1 MIKLVEDTI
10 DNNDIDRLIE
20 WLRTYPRLTKGSV
33 TEQLEAKWAKESGTK
48 YSVFCNSGS
57 SANLLMLQVLLE
69 TGRLTQGDSVVV
81 PGLAWATDLAPVIQ
95 LGLNPIICDVNLQ
108 DLSADLEDLE
118 DIFKSLKPKALILVS
133 VLGLVPD
140 MTELVKLCEK
150 HDVTLLEDACESMAS
165 KHQGQRLG
173 TFGLMSSFS
182 TYFGHHIST
191 IEGGF
196 VCTDDFEMYEI
207 LKAVRSHGWARDLSE
222 QTRNKL
228 KKKWKVSEFDSLY
241 TFYYSGFNVRSTDL
255 QAFVGLSQVDKL
267 MPTSVVR
274 NKNYTLYQQNIK
286 NNYWS
291 PVTRP
296 GDFISNF
303 AYPIIHPNRNEIV
316 EKLQEKKVE
325 VRPLICGSMVS
336 QPFYKKKFKHRELKN
351 CNIVDKF
358 GMYIPNHPKMTPEDI
373 IFVSQIINKCI

>member
-10 DNNDIDRLIE
+10 DNNDIDRLIQ
-20 WLRTYPRLTKGSV
+20 WLQTYPRLTKGPV

-57 SANLLMLQVLLE
+57 SANLLMLQALLE
-69 TGRLTQGDSVVV
+69 TGKITQGDSVVV

-95 LGLNPIICDVNLQ
+95 LGLKPIICDVNLE
-108 DLSADLEDLE
+108 DLSADLGDLE
-118 DIFKSLKPKALILVS
+118 CIFKSFKPKALILVS

-140 MTELVKLCEK
+140 MTELVKVCEK
-150 HDVTLLEDACESMAS
+150 HGVTLLEDACESMAS
-165 KHQGQRLG
+165 KHQGQGLG

-196 VCTDDFEMYEI
+196 VCTDDYEMYEM

-222 QTRNKL
+222 QTKEKL
-228 KKKWKVSEFDSLY
+228 KKEWNVSEFDSLY

-267 MPTSVVR
+267 SPTSVIR
-274 NKNYTLYQQNIK
+274 NRNYTLYQQNIK
-286 NNYWS
+286 NDYWS

-316 EKLQEKKVE
+316 EKLQENKVE

-336 QPFYKKKFKHRELKN
+336 QPFYKKKFEHRELKN